1 MVTISVNCNIIIL
14 LIFLSTLLLGHYEV
28 SYQVVVFFFGQLW
41 VSRWV
46 FYITLSKYLDLCQL
60 GIKVVLMPLTA

>member
-1 MVTISVNCNIIIL
+1 MKFPIKL
-14 LIFLSTLLLGHYEV
+14 FF
-28 SYQVVVFFFGQLW
+28 FFFGQLW

>member
-28 SYQVVVFFFGQLW
+28 SYQVGFFFFGQLW